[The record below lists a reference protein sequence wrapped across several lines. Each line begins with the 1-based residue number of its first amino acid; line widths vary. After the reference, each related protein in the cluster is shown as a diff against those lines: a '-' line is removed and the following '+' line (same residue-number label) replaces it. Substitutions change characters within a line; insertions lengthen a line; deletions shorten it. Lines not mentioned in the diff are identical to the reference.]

1 MKRGQADDTSYEGLL
16 AREDA
21 GSRGTWIIVITGA
34 GVLLSLWFDRLGLF
48 FRIGGVL
55 LLSCPVALAYG
66 FSLVQADYEVRGR
79 AMIRRAWRP
88 IAAFCLLAAIL
99 WVQNQFSLSFDQ
111 RPIPSRYHLSERA
124 AP

>member
-1 MKRGQADDTSYEGLL
+1 MRPGKEPDTSYEGLL

-21 GSRGTWIIVITGA
+21 GDRGAWIIVTLVI

-55 LLSCPVALAYG
+55 LLSCPVSLAYG
-66 FSLVQADYEVRGR
+66 FSLVQSGYEVRGR

-111 RPIPSRYHLSERA
+111 RPIPSRYHLTERV